1 MLPVVVEISQI
12 PPVVVLGTL
21 TLPVVDDALK
31 CFADLSEPVMVPVV
45 DLALMLSAS
54 HLSK

>member
-31 CFADLSEPVMVPVV
+31 CLADLSEPVTVPVV
-45 DLALMLSAS
+45 DLALMFSAS